1 MPAFNWIQEVDGSG
15 LDMFAG
21 LGTDAQGN
29 TYIAGSTLSANFPV
43 KSAAQNHSASPGKYD
58 VFVTKLDTAGNIV
71 YSTYYGGS
79 ADDIATAIAVDA
91 AGNVYV
97 TGTTQSPDFP
107 TTPGTYA
114 PAPPAPQPP
123 VATFTTQAAGF
134 LFKLNPDGSVGYA
147 TYFSAIS
154 SQVQPNAIA
163 VDSAGSVYLT
173 GVTYG
178 GVPTTPGAYQTT
190 CACVPVEAGFFL
202 IGVTDGF
209 LTRFDPAASKL
220 IYSTYLG
227 ESYGAGNAL
236 AVAPDGSAYV
246 GSPTGIYRFDATGS
260 SLLASTG
267 PVVDVLAMALRPD
280 GALYVAGGTWGSS
293 NQFQFQPTAGAFQTN
308 PGTEPA
314 LPAQGV
320 AGQLGIEL
328 MDAQLQNVLAASY
341 FGGRYGEWLK
351 VLALDASGN
360 LYLGGATPP
369 RSLPTRTPLVE
380 GFGPSSGTG
389 FVGELSGDLST
400 LLFSSYFGDN
410 EYFGVTGLAIGS
422 NGSIAL
428 GGATGTGNIWVNGVQ
443 PAAPPA
449 LRIDAV
455 ENAASQLDDPISGG
469 ETIVVRGAGFG
480 GDAQLSI
487 GGVAEPTISIAPE
500 AITATVPA
508 NLPTGPAVVQVQS
521 GGAASNS
528 VLLAA
533 ATASPGLFSADG
545 SGMGQGYILNQ
556 DGTLNSPSNPAAPGD
571 KITMYATGVGPV
583 SFTNGYAVTEFP
595 VSVYIDGFYCD
606 GVAAVMGAAG
616 GFPGA
621 VYQLTVYVPN
631 PATLAASNPYLQNFT
646 FPPLVGIVLNVDG
659 AASQDGLAISIAP

>member
-1 MPAFNWIQEVDGSG
+1 MDGSG
-15 LDMFAG
+15 LDLFAG

-29 TYIAGSTLSANFPV
+29 TYIAGSTQAANFPV

-58 VFVTKLDTAGNIV
+58 VFVTKLDPSGNIV

-79 ADDIATAIAVDA
+79 ADDIATAIAVDP

-114 PAPPAPQPP
+114 PSPPAPLPP
-123 VATFTTQAAGF
+123 IATFMTQAAGF
-134 LFKLNPDGSVGYA
+134 LFKLNADGSVGYS

-154 SQVQPNAIA
+154 SQVAPNAIA
-163 VDSAGSVYLT
+163 VDSTGSVYVT
-173 GVTYG
+173 GTTYG
-178 GVPTTPGAYQTT
+178 GVPVTPGAYQTT

-209 LTRFDPAASKL
+209 LTRFDAAAAKL

-227 ESYGAGNAL
+227 VSYGAGNAL

-246 GSPTGIYRFDATGS
+246 GGPTGIYRLDATGS

-267 PVVDVLAMALRPD
+267 PVVDILAMALRPD
-280 GALYVAGGTWGSS
+280 GALYVAGGTWSGA
-293 NQFQFQPTAGAFQTN
+293 NALQPTAGVFQTD
-308 PGTEPA
+308 PGTGPA

-320 AGQLGIEL
+320 AGQLGIAL
-328 MDAQLQNVLAASY
+328 MDAQLQNVLAATY

-351 VLALDASGN
+351 TLALDHSGN
-360 LYLGGATPP
+360 LYLGGYTPP
-369 RSLPTRTPLVE
+369 VSLPTRTPLVE

-389 FVGELSGDLST
+389 FVSELSGDLTT
-400 LLFSSYFGDN
+400 LLFSSYFGDS
-410 EYFGVTGLAIGS
+410 EYFGVTGLGIGS

-428 GGATGTGNIWVNGVQ
+428 GGATLNGSGGNIWVNSVQ
-443 PAAPPA
+443 PSAPPA

-455 ENAASQLDDPISGG
+455 ENAASQLADPLSAG

-487 GGVAEPTISIAPE
+487 GGVAIPAISIEPD

-508 NLPTGPAVVQVQS
+508 NLPNGAAVVQVQS

-528 VLLAA
+528 VLLAV

-556 DGTLNSPSNPAAPGD
+556 DGTLNSPSNPAAPGE
-571 KITMYATGVGPV
+571 KITLYATGVGPV
-583 SFTNGYAVTEFP
+583 SFTNGYAVTQFP

-606 GVAAVMGAAG
+606 GVAAVMGPAG

-621 VYQLTVYVPN
+621 VYRLTVYVPN
-631 PATLAASNPYLQNFT
+631 PATMVASNPYLQNFT
-646 FPPLVGIVLNVDG
+646 FPPLVGIVLMIDG
-659 AASQDGLAISIAP
+659 AASQDGLAISIGQ